1 MNAEHHIKQLPAI
14 AADHRLHVTMDAA
27 IRTAGN
33 LSAVLAL
40 RTLKNVSPAHS
51 DKIAGSGINI
61 QAASA
66 WPATNPVVQAA

>member
-1 MNAEHHIKQLPAI
+1 
-14 AADHRLHVTMDAA
+14 MDAA